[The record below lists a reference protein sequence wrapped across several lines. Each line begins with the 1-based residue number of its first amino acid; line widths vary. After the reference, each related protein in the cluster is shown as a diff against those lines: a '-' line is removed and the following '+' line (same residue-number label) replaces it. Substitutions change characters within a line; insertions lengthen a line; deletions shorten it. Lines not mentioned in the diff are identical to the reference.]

1 MDSDNK
7 QLKISDDDTID
18 IVALIKTLW
27 QEKKIIASIVAATVT
42 ISIFYALSLPNIY
55 QGTTLLAP
63 NESSSSP
70 QASSISQNLASFAG
84 INIGGGAV
92 DKTDIAIATLQSHMF
107 LTNFIKRR
115 EIIIPLMATVSW
127 DKTTNTP
134 IYDDSIYNQ
143 DEKVWEINNGKAPSD
158 WKALKKLK
166 SILSIST
173 DTETGLITLS
183 IEFPVPDFAKQW
195 IVWLVHDINELSRQ
209 REINNTQKEISYLQG
224 QLEKTSMADIRD
236 IFFQLIEEH
245 LKKVLIA
252 ETKEEFVLTTIDP
265 AYVPEDRIK
274 PSRTLIVILGG
285 ILGGIIGF
293 VTAIVRGGVRRQRG

>member
-1 MDSDNK
+1 
-7 QLKISDDDTID
+7 
-18 IVALIKTLW
+18 
-27 QEKKIIASIVAATVT
+27 
-42 ISIFYALSLPNIY
+42 
-55 QGTTLLAP
+55 
-63 NESSSSP
+63 
-70 QASSISQNLASFAG
+70 
-84 INIGGGAV
+84 
-92 DKTDIAIATLQSHMF
+92 
-107 LTNFIKRR
+107 
-115 EIIIPLMATVSW
+115 
-127 DKTTNTP
+127 
-134 IYDDSIYNQ
+134 
-143 DEKVWEINNGKAPSD
+143 
-158 WKALKKLK
+158 KKLK